1 MERFALSNLISWKND
16 HNRKPLVI
24 RGARQVG
31 KTWLMKEFGKSYYK
45 KTAYINF
52 ENNERIVNLFE
63 SDFDIQRI
71 MTGLQIEAGVRIDE
85 QTLIVFDE
93 VQNVPKALTSLKY
106 FYENAPQ
113 YHLVAAGSLLGVTL
127 HPSVSFPVGS
137 VQFLDL
143 YPLSFSEFL
152 NATDNSQLLDL
163 LQSKDFGLIHTFK
176 TKYIDLL
183 KEYYFVGGLPEV
195 VNTFVATRDMKNV
208 RNVQKQLL
216 SAYSQ
221 DFSKHAPLQTVPRIR
236 MVWNSIPAQ
245 LAKENRK
252 FIYGLIKEGARA
264 REFDLSLQW
273 LADSGL
279 IYQVYRITKPDI
291 PLSAYQDQNA
301 FKLFIFDIGLLTC
314 MSGLDPLSFLEG
326 NSMFEEFKGALT
338 EQFVLQELIVNP
350 NIHTF
355 YWSAD
360 RGQAEVDFI
369 FQKENQIIPLEVKA
383 SENLRSKSLQSY
395 FKKFHPKIS
404 IRTSL
409 SNFRKEDWL
418 INLPLYALPIINDFI
433 T

>member
-1 MERFALSNLISWKND
+1 MERFALNDLVSWKND
-16 HNRKPLVI
+16 RNRKPLVI

-31 KTWLMKEFGKSYYK
+31 KTWLMKEFGKSYFK
-45 KTAYINF
+45 ETAYINF
-52 ENNERIVNLFE
+52 ENNERIISLFE
-63 SDFDIQRI
+63 SDFDIQRLI
-71 MTGLQIEAGVRIDE
+71 TGLQIESGVSIDD
-85 QTLIVFDE
+85 QTLIIFDE

-113 YHLVAAGSLLGVTL
+113 YHLLSAGSLLGVTL

-143 YPLSFSEFL
+143 FPLNFPEFL
-152 NATDNSQLLDL
+152 NATGNDQLLSL
-163 LQSKDFGLIHTFK
+163 LHSQDFALINTFK
-176 TKYIDLL
+176 TKFIDLL
-183 KEYYFVGGLPEV
+183 KGYYFIGGMPEA
-195 VNTFVATRDMKNV
+195 VNTFNETSDFSNV
-208 RNVQKQLL
+208 RQVQKQLL
-216 SAYSQ
+216 AAYAQ

-252 FIYGLIKEGARA
+252 FTYGLIKEGARA

-279 IYQVYRITKPDI
+279 IYQIYRITKPDV
-291 PLSAYQDQNA
+291 PLSAYQDLNA

-338 EQFVLQELIVNP
+338 EQYVLQELIVNR
-350 NIHTF
+350 NIHPF

-360 RGQAEVDFI
+360 RGQAEVDFV
-369 FQKENQIIPLEVKA
+369 FQKENKVIPLEVKA
-383 SENLRSKSLQSY
+383 SENLKSKSLQSY
-395 FKKFHPKIS
+395 FKKYQPEIS
-404 IRTSL
+404 VRTSL
-409 SNFRKEDWL
+409 SDFRKEDWL
-418 INLPLYALPIINDFI
+418 INLPLYAISIINDFL
-433 T
+433 

>member
-1 MERFALSNLISWKND
+1 MERFAINDLVSWKND

-31 KTWLMKEFGKSYYK
+31 KTWLMQEFGKAHFK
-45 KTAYINF
+45 ETAYINF
-52 ENNERIVNLFE
+52 ENNDRIVNLFE

-71 MTGLQIEAGVRIDE
+71 ITGLQIESGVRIDQ
-85 QTLIVFDE
+85 QTLIIFDE

-113 YHLVAAGSLLGVTL
+113 YHLLAAGSLLGVTL
-127 HPSVSFPVGS
+127 HPSVSFPVGA

-143 YPLSFSEFL
+143 FPLSFPEFL
-152 NATDNSQLLDL
+152 KATGNDQLLKL
-163 LQSKDFGLIHTFK
+163 LYSHDFGLINTFK

-183 KEYYFVGGLPEV
+183 KEYYFIGGMPEAV
-195 VNTFVATRDMKNV
+195 DTFIKTHNFSDV
-208 RNVQKQLL
+208 RAVQEQLL
-216 SAYSQ
+216 AAYAQ

-252 FIYGLIKEGARA
+252 FTYGLIKEGARA

-279 IYQVYRITKPDI
+279 IYQVYRVSKPAI
-291 PLSAYQDQNA
+291 PLSAYQDLNA

-326 NSMFEEFKGALT
+326 NTMFEEFKGALT
-338 EQFVLQELIVNP
+338 EQYVLQELFALRNVDP
-350 NIHTF
+350 F

-369 FQKENQIIPLEVKA
+369 FQKGNQVIPLEVKA
-383 SENLRSKSLQSY
+383 SENLKSKSLQSY
-395 FKKFHPKIS
+395 FTKYQPKIS

-409 SNFRKEDWL
+409 SDFRKEDWL
-418 INLPLYALPIINDFI
+418 INLPLYALPLINDFL
-433 T
+433 